1 MSQSSM
7 GQELPLRDI
16 HVPPEPDIWP
26 LAPGWWALLVLSLVL
41 LGLVTW
47 RLYRG
52 YGALRRRRRIL
63 GELADLNGRNA
74 GPDLAAEV
82 SALLKRVALAR
93 FPRAEVAPLTG
104 QNWLEFL
111 DRNGGGGR
119 FAAGPG
125 RALAEGPYAPAS
137 SFDAQALLVVAED
150 WIRKNA

>member
-1 MSQSSM
+1 MNQM
-7 GQELPLRDI
+7 PIGQELPLRDI
-16 HVPPEPDIWP
+16 HVPPEPDLWP

-41 LGLVTW
+41 LGFVARL
-47 RLYRG
+47 LYRR
-52 YGALRRRRRIL
+52 YRVLRRRRRIL
-63 GELADLNGRNA
+63 GELAGLSGRSA

-93 FPRAEVAPLTG
+93 FSRTEVAPLTG
-104 QNWLEFL
+104 QDWLDFL

-125 RALAEGPYAPAS
+125 KALAEGPYAPTP
-137 SFDAQALLVVAED
+137 SFDAEALLVVAGD